1 VIGTPDVADRR
12 SKLLSL
18 TDAGTRH
25 LEDLAVRIGAER
37 RRFFAALTDHEYR
50 TLSRL
55 LAKIYD
61 AHTTEDQW
69 GSSTSSVVRVSATR
83 CSA

>member
-61 AHTTEDQW
+61 AHTTEDQ
-69 GSSTSSVVRVSATR
+69 SA
-83 CSA
+83 